1 MQENGKKIAVNT
13 IMLYIRMVVVM
24 LVSLYTSRMV
34 INALGVEDYG
44 LYMAIGGFVALFAV
58 ISNSLSAAISRY
70 ITFELGKKEGRN
82 VSGVFSAS
90 LFLQILIALLL
101 LIVFGL
107 FGLDFMEG
115 YMRIPEYRLVATR

>member
-70 ITFELGKKEGRN
+70 ITFELGKKE
-82 VSGVFSAS
+82 VAVA
-90 LFLQILIALLL
+90 FL
-101 LIVFGL
+101 
-107 FGLDFMEG
+107 
-115 YMRIPEYRLVATR
+115 